1 MPEIYALY
9 SPYPG
14 AGKTTLAKIIEHY
27 KCAEIISFASPM
39 RYMIKALFQYA
50 TYNDFKLF
58 YEMYK
63 ERREPILKTSIRHM
77 MRTLGTEWGR
87 NCIRENLWVDIAE
100 EKIKRSCA
108 SIILFD
114 DMRFPN
120 EYEMLKKHGAKFIKI
135 IRPEVAP
142 PKRSLFRRFLEML
155 RIVKK
160 PHASDG
166 ALENFCFDLVIENT
180 GTEWEM
186 YDKFKEWREGQ

>member
-14 AGKTTLAKIIEHY
+14 AGKTTLAQLIYDENKDCFSSGHTCFEL
-27 KCAEIISFASPM
+27 ISFAEPM
-39 RYMIKALFQYA
+39 RCMISSLYEYS
-50 TYNDFKLF
+50 TGYIGEDFEEL
-58 YEMYK
+58 YEEHK
-63 ERREPILKTSIRHM
+63 EEIEPTLKTSIRHM

-87 NCIRENLWVDIAE
+87 KCIRESFWVDIAE
-100 EKIKRSCA
+100 GRIKSSCA

-114 DMRFPN
+114 DLRFPN

-135 IRPEVAP
+135 VRPAVA
-142 PKRSLFRRFLEML
+142 KEAE
-155 RIVKK
+155 
-160 PHASDG
+160 HASDG
-166 ALENFCFDLVIENT
+166 ALNGYYFDLVIENT

>member
-14 AGKTTLAKIIEHY
+14 AGKTTLAQLIHDENEEHFFNGY
-27 KCAEIISFASPM
+27 PYFELLSFATPM
-39 RYMIKALFQYA
+39 KWMIHSLYQYV
-50 TYNDFKLF
+50 TYWSDDFYDL
-58 YEMYK
+58 YENHK
-63 ERREPILKTSIRHM
+63 EKIDPTLKTSIRHM

-87 NCIRENLWVDIAE
+87 NCIRENFWVDIAE
-100 EKIKRSCA
+100 EKIKSSCA
-108 SIILFD
+108 SIVVFD

-135 IRPEVAP
+135 IRTSVAKEPE
-142 PKRSLFRRFLEML
+142 
-155 RIVKK
+155 
-160 PHASDG
+160 HASDG

-186 YDKFKEWREGQ
+186 YDKFKEWRGRSGR

>member
-14 AGKTTLAKIIEHY
+14 AGKTTLAKTIEHY

-50 TYNDFKLF
+50 TYNDFNLF
-58 YEMYK
+58 YERYK
-63 ERREPILKTSIRHM
+63 ERKEPILKTSIRHM

-87 NCIRENLWVDIAE
+87 KCIRESFWVDIAE
-100 EKIKRSCA
+100 ERIKRSCS
-108 SIILFD
+108 SIVVFD

-135 IRPEVAP
+135 VRPSVAKE
-142 PKRSLFRRFLEML
+142 PK
-155 RIVKK
+155 
-160 PHASDG
+160 HASDG
-166 ALENFCFDLVIENT
+166 ALKDFYFDLVIENA

-186 YDKFKEWREGQ
+186 YDKFKEWRERL